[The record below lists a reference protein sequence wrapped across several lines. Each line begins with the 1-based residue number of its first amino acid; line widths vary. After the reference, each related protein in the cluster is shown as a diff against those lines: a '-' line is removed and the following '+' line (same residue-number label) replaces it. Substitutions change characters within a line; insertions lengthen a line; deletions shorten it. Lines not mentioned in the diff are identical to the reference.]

1 MNIRILRRYLLIGLF
16 FFGVGNVRAAEQSE
30 PARLLV
36 VTVTKG
42 FRHGSIETAEP
53 VIEKLGREKGL
64 FHADFLRMPPGRP
77 PQPRKPRRGK
87 KITDEKWA
95 QIEAESQR
103 QTTGFSKS

>member
-53 VIEKLGREKGL
+53 VIE
-64 FHADFLRMPPGRP
+64 
-77 PQPRKPRRGK
+77 
-87 KITDEKWA
+87 
-95 QIEAESQR
+95 
-103 QTTGFSKS
+103 